1 MTLLIVHGRPRIGFW
16 VFWGSRQLSPFLGE
30 GGPAGG
36 LYRPPPPPPR
46 KRKPGLPCHPIAGG
60 GGGGGSSDVGNDAA
74 SSFWK
79 CTPRMFDIVSL
90 HNL

>member
-1 MTLLIVHGRPRIGFW
+1 M
-16 VFWGSRQLSPFLGE
+16 SPFLGE
-30 GGPAGG
+30 GGPAKG
-36 LYRPPPPPPR
+36 LYPPPPPLETKTRP
-46 KRKPGLPCHPIAGG
+46 PLPPHCGR

-79 CTPRMFDIVSL
+79 CTLRMFDIVSL